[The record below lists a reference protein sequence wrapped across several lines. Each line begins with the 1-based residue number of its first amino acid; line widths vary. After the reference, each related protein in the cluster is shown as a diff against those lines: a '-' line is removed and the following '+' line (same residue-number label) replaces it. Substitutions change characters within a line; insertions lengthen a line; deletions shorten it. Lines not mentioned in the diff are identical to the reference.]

1 MLSADDNENKPIGK
15 PGQRKAKAEQT
26 GKKTE
31 PRRRKER
38 QPQEA
43 TPEQKQIVAEQ
54 VNASVSAPIS
64 EEASASVGEQ
74 VIAPISEQIS
84 APASEQSSADV
95 AVAATESSAS
105 DTSLPAPSPLASVP
119 PSELAPVNLQTIAEA
134 YRDYSRKSFEQTSC
148 FFERLAGARS
158 LTSAFEIQAEF
169 ARQSYETFVAQ
180 SRRIRELHGELARQ
194 RLERFERLMTKTTRA
209 N

>member
-1 MLSADDNENKPIGK
+1 MLGADDNENKPIGK

-43 TPEQKQIVAEQ
+43 TPEQKQVAAEQ
-54 VNASVSAPIS
+54 VSASVSAPVS
-64 EEASASVGEQ
+64 DEVSASIGEQ

-84 APASEQSSADV
+84 APVSEQSNV
-95 AVAATESSAS
+95 AVAATETSAS

-119 PSELAPVNLQTIAEA
+119 PSEPAPINFQTIAEA

-148 FFERLAGARS
+148 FFEKLAGARS
-158 LTSAFEIQAEF
+158 LAGAFEIQAEF

-194 RLERFERLMTKTTRA
+194 RLQRFERLMTKTTGA
-209 N
+209 S

>member
-1 MLSADDNENKPIGK
+1 MLGADDNENKPIGK

-43 TPEQKQIVAEQ
+43 TPEQKQVAAEQ
-54 VNASVSAPIS
+54 VSALVSAPVS
-64 EEASASVGEQ
+64 DEVSASIGEQ

-84 APASEQSSADV
+84 APVSEQSNV
-95 AVAATESSAS
+95 AVAATETSAS

-119 PSELAPVNLQTIAEA
+119 PSEPAPINFQTIAEA

-148 FFERLAGARS
+148 FFEKLAGARS
-158 LTSAFEIQAEF
+158 LASAFEIQTEF

-194 RLERFERLMTKTTRA
+194 RLQRFERLMTKTTGA
-209 N
+209 S

>member
-1 MLSADDNENKPIGK
+1 MLGADDNENKPIGK

-43 TPEQKQIVAEQ
+43 TPEQKQVAAEQ
-54 VNASVSAPIS
+54 VSASVSAPVS
-64 EEASASVGEQ
+64 DEVSASIGEQ

-84 APASEQSSADV
+84 APVSEQSNV
-95 AVAATESSAS
+95 AVAATETSAS

-119 PSELAPVNLQTIAEA
+119 PSEPAPINFQTIAEA

-148 FFERLAGARS
+148 FFEKLAGARS
-158 LTSAFEIQAEF
+158 LAGAFEIQADF

-180 SRRIRELHGELARQ
+180 SRRIRELYGELARQ
-194 RLERFERLMTKTTRA
+194 RLQRFERLVTKTTGA
-209 N
+209 S

>member
-1 MLSADDNENKPIGK
+1 MLGADDNENKPIGK

-43 TPEQKQIVAEQ
+43 TPEQKQVAAEQ
-54 VNASVSAPIS
+54 VSASVSAPVS
-64 EEASASVGEQ
+64 DEVSASIGEQ

-84 APASEQSSADV
+84 APVSEQSNV
-95 AVAATESSAS
+95 AVAATETSAS

-119 PSELAPVNLQTIAEA
+119 PSEPAPINFQTIAEA

-148 FFERLAGARS
+148 FFEKLAGARS
-158 LTSAFEIQAEF
+158 LAGAFEIQAEF

-194 RLERFERLMTKTTRA
+194 RLQRFERLVTKTTGA
-209 N
+209 S

>member
-1 MLSADDNENKPIGK
+1 MLGADDNENKPIGK

-43 TPEQKQIVAEQ
+43 TPEQKQVAAEQ
-54 VNASVSAPIS
+54 VSALVSAPVS
-64 EEASASVGEQ
+64 DEVSASIGEQ

-84 APASEQSSADV
+84 APVSEQSNV
-95 AVAATESSAS
+95 AIAATETSAS

-119 PSELAPVNLQTIAEA
+119 PSEPAPINFQTIAEA

-148 FFERLAGARS
+148 FFEKLAGARS
-158 LTSAFEIQAEF
+158 LAGAFEIQAEF

-194 RLERFERLMTKTTRA
+194 RLQRFERLMTNTTGA
-209 N
+209 S

>member
-1 MLSADDNENKPIGK
+1 MLGADDNENKPIGK

-43 TPEQKQIVAEQ
+43 TPEQKQVAAEQ
-54 VNASVSAPIS
+54 VSAPVS
-64 EEASASVGEQ
+64 
-74 VIAPISEQIS
+74 APISEQIS
-84 APASEQSSADV
+84 ASVSEQSNV
-95 AVAATESSAS
+95 AVAATETSAS

-119 PSELAPVNLQTIAEA
+119 PSEPAPINFQTIAEA

-148 FFERLAGARS
+148 FFEKLAGARS
-158 LTSAFEIQAEF
+158 LAGAFEIQAEF

-194 RLERFERLMTKTTRA
+194 RLQRFERLMTKTSGA
-209 N
+209 S

>member
-1 MLSADDNENKPIGK
+1 MLGADDNENKPIGK

-43 TPEQKQIVAEQ
+43 TPEQKQVAAEQ
-54 VNASVSAPIS
+54 VSALVSAPVS
-64 EEASASVGEQ
+64 DEVSASIGEQ

-84 APASEQSSADV
+84 ASVSEQSNV
-95 AVAATESSAS
+95 AVAATETSAS
-105 DTSLPAPSPLASVP
+105 DTPLPAPSPLASVP
-119 PSELAPVNLQTIAEA
+119 PSEPAPINFQTIAEA

-148 FFERLAGARS
+148 FFEKLAGARS
-158 LTSAFEIQAEF
+158 LAGAFEIQAEF

-194 RLERFERLMTKTTRA
+194 RLQRFERLMTNTTGA
-209 N
+209 S

>member
-1 MLSADDNENKPIGK
+1 MLGADDNENKPIGK

-43 TPEQKQIVAEQ
+43 TPEQKQVAAEQ
-54 VNASVSAPIS
+54 VSASVSAPVS
-64 EEASASVGEQ
+64 DEVSASIGEQ

-84 APASEQSSADV
+84 APVSEQSNV
-95 AVAATESSAS
+95 AVAATETSAS

-119 PSELAPVNLQTIAEA
+119 PSEPAPINFQTIAEA

-148 FFERLAGARS
+148 FFEKLAGARS
-158 LTSAFEIQAEF
+158 LASAFEIQTEF

-194 RLERFERLMTKTTRA
+194 RLQRFERLMTKTTGA
-209 N
+209 S

>member
-1 MLSADDNENKPIGK
+1 MLGADDNENKPIGK

-43 TPEQKQIVAEQ
+43 TPEQKQVAAEQ
-54 VNASVSAPIS
+54 VSASVSAPVS
-64 EEASASVGEQ
+64 DEVSASIGEQ

-84 APASEQSSADV
+84 APVSEQSNV
-95 AVAATESSAS
+95 AVAATETSAS

-119 PSELAPVNLQTIAEA
+119 PSEPAPINFQTIAEA
-134 YRDYSRKSFEQTSC
+134 YRDYSRKSFEQTRC
-148 FFERLAGARS
+148 FFEKLAGARS
-158 LTSAFEIQAEF
+158 LAGAFEIQAEF

-194 RLERFERLMTKTTRA
+194 RLQRFERLMTKTTGA
-209 N
+209 S

>member
-1 MLSADDNENKPIGK
+1 MLGADDNENKPIGK

-43 TPEQKQIVAEQ
+43 TPEQKQVAAEQ
-54 VNASVSAPIS
+54 VSAPVS
-64 EEASASVGEQ
+64 
-74 VIAPISEQIS
+74 APISEQIS
-84 APASEQSSADV
+84 ASVSEQSNV
-95 AVAATESSAS
+95 AVAATETSAS
-105 DTSLPAPSPLASVP
+105 DTSLPAPSPLALVP
-119 PSELAPVNLQTIAEA
+119 PSEPAPINFQTIAEA

-148 FFERLAGARS
+148 FFEKLAGARS
-158 LTSAFEIQAEF
+158 LAGAFEIQAEF

-194 RLERFERLMTKTTRA
+194 RLQRFERLMTKTSGA
-209 N
+209 S

>member
-1 MLSADDNENKPIGK
+1 MLGADDNENKPIGK

-43 TPEQKQIVAEQ
+43 TPEQKQVAAEQ
-54 VNASVSAPIS
+54 VSAPVSATVS
-64 EEASASVGEQ
+64 DEVSASIGEQ

-84 APASEQSSADV
+84 ASVSEQSNV
-95 AVAATESSAS
+95 AVAATETSAS

-119 PSELAPVNLQTIAEA
+119 PSEPAPINFQTIAEA
-134 YRDYSRKSFEQTSC
+134 YRDYSRKSFEQTRC
-148 FFERLAGARS
+148 FFEKLAGARS
-158 LTSAFEIQAEF
+158 LASAFEIQTEF

-194 RLERFERLMTKTTRA
+194 RLQRFERLMTKTTGA
-209 N
+209 S

>member
-1 MLSADDNENKPIGK
+1 MLDADDNENKPIGK

-43 TPEQKQIVAEQ
+43 TPEQKQVAAEQ
-54 VNASVSAPIS
+54 VSALVSAPVS
-64 EEASASVGEQ
+64 DEVSASIGEQ

-84 APASEQSSADV
+84 APVSEQSNV
-95 AVAATESSAS
+95 AVAATETSAS

-119 PSELAPVNLQTIAEA
+119 PSEPAPINFQTIAEA

-148 FFERLAGARS
+148 FFEKLAGARS
-158 LTSAFEIQAEF
+158 LAGAFEIQAEF

-194 RLERFERLMTKTTRA
+194 RLQRFERLVTKTTGA
-209 N
+209 S

>member
-1 MLSADDNENKPIGK
+1 MLSADDNGNEPIGK
-15 PGQRKAKAEQT
+15 PGQRKKAEQT
-26 GKKTE
+26 GKKIE

-38 QPQEA
+38 QPQET
-43 TPEQKQIVAEQ
+43 TPEQKQIAAEQ

-64 EEASASVGEQ
+64 EEARPSVGEQ

-84 APASEQSSADV
+84 APAGEQSSAD
-95 AVAATESSAS
+95 VAATESSAS
-105 DTSLPAPSPLASVP
+105 DTSLLAPSPLASVP

-158 LTSAFEIQAEF
+158 LTNAFEIQAEF

>member
-1 MLSADDNENKPIGK
+1 MLGADDNENKPIGK

-43 TPEQKQIVAEQ
+43 TPEQKQVAAEQ
-54 VNASVSAPIS
+54 VSAPVSATVS
-64 EEASASVGEQ
+64 DEVSASIGEQ

-84 APASEQSSADV
+84 APVSEQSNV
-95 AVAATESSAS
+95 AVAATETSAS

>member
-1 MLSADDNENKPIGK
+1 MLGADDNENKPIGK

-43 TPEQKQIVAEQ
+43 TPEQKQVAAEQ
-54 VNASVSAPIS
+54 VSAPVSAPVS
-64 EEASASVGEQ
+64 DEVSASIGEQ

-84 APASEQSSADV
+84 APVSEQSNV
-95 AVAATESSAS
+95 AIAATETSAS
-105 DTSLPAPSPLASVP
+105 DTPLPAPSPLASVP
-119 PSELAPVNLQTIAEA
+119 PSEPAPINFQTIAEA

-148 FFERLAGARS
+148 FFEKLAGARS
-158 LTSAFEIQAEF
+158 LAGAFEIQAEF

-194 RLERFERLMTKTTRA
+194 RLQRFERLMTKTSGA
-209 N
+209 S

>member
-1 MLSADDNENKPIGK
+1 MLGADDNENKPIGK

-43 TPEQKQIVAEQ
+43 TPEQKQVAAEQ
-54 VNASVSAPIS
+54 VSASVSAPVS
-64 EEASASVGEQ
+64 DEVSASIGEQ

-84 APASEQSSADV
+84 APVSEQSNV
-95 AVAATESSAS
+95 AVAATETSAS

>member
-1 MLSADDNENKPIGK
+1 MLSADDNGNKPIGK
-15 PGQRKAKAEQT
+15 PGQRKKAEQT

-38 QPQEA
+38 QPQET
-43 TPEQKQIVAEQ
+43 TPEQKQIAAEQ

-64 EEASASVGEQ
+64 EEARPSVGEQ

-84 APASEQSSADV
+84 APAGEQSSAD
-95 AVAATESSAS
+95 VAATESSAS
-105 DTSLPAPSPLASVP
+105 DTSLLAPSPLASVP

-158 LTSAFEIQAEF
+158 LTNAFEIQAEF

>member
-1 MLSADDNENKPIGK
+1 MLGADDNENKPIGK

-43 TPEQKQIVAEQ
+43 TPEQKQVAAEQ
-54 VNASVSAPIS
+54 VSASVSAPVS
-64 EEASASVGEQ
+64 DEVSASIGEQ

-84 APASEQSSADV
+84 APVSEQSNV
-95 AVAATESSAS
+95 AVAATETSAS

-119 PSELAPVNLQTIAEA
+119 PSEPAPINFQTIAEA

-148 FFERLAGARS
+148 FFEKLAGARS
-158 LTSAFEIQAEF
+158 LASAFEIQTEF

-180 SRRIRELHGELARQ
+180 SRRIRELYGELARQ
-194 RLERFERLMTKTTRA
+194 RLQRFERLVTKTTGA
-209 N
+209 S

>member
-1 MLSADDNENKPIGK
+1 MLGADDNENKPIGK

-43 TPEQKQIVAEQ
+43 TPEQKQVAAEQ
-54 VNASVSAPIS
+54 VSALVSAPVS
-64 EEASASVGEQ
+64 DEVSASIGEQ

-84 APASEQSSADV
+84 APVSEQSNV
-95 AVAATESSAS
+95 AIAATETSAS

-119 PSELAPVNLQTIAEA
+119 PAEPAPINFQTIAEA

-148 FFERLAGARS
+148 FFEKLAGARS
-158 LTSAFEIQAEF
+158 LAGAFEIQAEF

-194 RLERFERLMTKTTRA
+194 RLQRFERLMTKTSGA
-209 N
+209 S

>member
-1 MLSADDNENKPIGK
+1 MLGADDNENKPIGK

-43 TPEQKQIVAEQ
+43 TPEQKQVAAEQ
-54 VNASVSAPIS
+54 VSASVSAPVS
-64 EEASASVGEQ
+64 DEVSASIEQ

-84 APASEQSSADV
+84 APVSERSNV
-95 AVAATESSAS
+95 AVAATETSAS

-119 PSELAPVNLQTIAEA
+119 PSEPAPINFQTIAEA
-134 YRDYSRKSFEQTSC
+134 YRDYSRKSFEQTRC
-148 FFERLAGARS
+148 FFEKLAGARS
-158 LTSAFEIQAEF
+158 LASAFEIQTEF

-194 RLERFERLMTKTTRA
+194 RLQRFERLMTKTTGA
-209 N
+209 S

>member
-1 MLSADDNENKPIGK
+1 MLGADDNENKPIGK

-43 TPEQKQIVAEQ
+43 TPEQKQVAAEQ
-54 VNASVSAPIS
+54 VSASVSAPVS
-64 EEASASVGEQ
+64 DEVSASIGEQ

-84 APASEQSSADV
+84 APVSEQSNV
-95 AVAATESSAS
+95 AVAATETSAS
-105 DTSLPAPSPLASVP
+105 DTSLPASSPLASVP
-119 PSELAPVNLQTIAEA
+119 PSEPAPINFQTIAEA

-148 FFERLAGARS
+148 FFEKLAGARS
-158 LTSAFEIQAEF
+158 LASAFEIQTEF

-194 RLERFERLMTKTTRA
+194 RLQRFERLMTKTTGA
-209 N
+209 S

>member
-1 MLSADDNENKPIGK
+1 MLGADDNENKPIGK

-43 TPEQKQIVAEQ
+43 TPEQKQVAAEQ
-54 VNASVSAPIS
+54 VSAPVSAPLS
-64 EEASASVGEQ
+64 DEVSASIGEQ

-84 APASEQSSADV
+84 APVSEQSNV
-95 AVAATESSAS
+95 AVAATETSAS

-119 PSELAPVNLQTIAEA
+119 PSEPAPINFQTIAEA

-148 FFERLAGARS
+148 FFEKLAGARS
-158 LTSAFEIQAEF
+158 LAGAFEIQAEF

-194 RLERFERLMTKTTRA
+194 RLQRFERLMTNTTGA
-209 N
+209 S